1 MAESHTSKKL
11 ALPKGEQRKLFL
23 SFFEKT
29 SIEKASR
36 VCDVSTRTLRA
47 WRSEEYLCDEECVRR
62 LCKETGVAFPA
73 RAHIRERFWY
83 TKKAA
88 IKGRS
93 VVLKKYGRM
102 PVDERARQEGW
113 ERWWKEK
120 GRSQENSI
128 LYKRLPIQ
136 KPRRSSLLAEFCG
149 MMLGDGGIS
158 KRQVVMTLHKYDDAE
173 YAVFAKSIFKK
184 LFCIDPSVYN
194 KGSSKAVD
202 VVVSRTALADYC
214 VEVLGLV
221 RGNKVKKS
229 IDIPEWIKKNT
240 NYALAC
246 VRGLMDTD
254 GTVIRHR
261 YKVRGQI
268 YLYKKL
274 AFTSASLPL
283 RKSVF
288 SVLQGQHIDCRLTA
302 NDVRIDSIDAVRKYF
317 RIVKTHNPK
326 HLNRYKN

>member
-1 MAESHTSKKL
+1 MAETHISKKL
-11 ALPKGEQRKLFL
+11 TLPKGEQRKLFL
-23 SFFEKT
+23 VFFEKV
-29 SIEKASR
+29 SIERASQ

-62 LCKETGVAFPA
+62 LCKETGIAFPA
-73 RAHIRERFWY
+73 RARVRERFWY

-93 VVLKKYGRM
+93 AVLKKYGKM
-102 PVDERARQEGW
+102 PVNERARQEGW
-113 ERWWKEK
+113 RRWWKEK
-120 GRSQENSI
+120 GMFQENSI
-128 LYKRLPIQ
+128 LYNRLSIQ
-136 KPRRSSLLAEFCG
+136 KPRHSNLLAEFCG

-158 KRQVVMTLHKYDDAE
+158 KRQVIITLHKYDDAE
-173 YAVFAKSIFKK
+173 YAVFVRGVFKK
-184 LFCIDPSVYN
+184 LFGIDPSVYN
-194 KGSSKAVD
+194 KGSSRAVD

-214 VEVLGLV
+214 IEILGLV
-221 RGNKVKKS
+221 RGNKVKKNV
-229 IDIPEWIKKNT
+229 DIPEWIKKNT

-246 VRGLMDTD
+246 MRGLMDTD

-261 YKVRGQI
+261 YKVRGKA

-274 AFTSASLPL
+274 AFTSASSSL

-288 SVLQGQHIDCRLTA
+288 SILQEQHIDCRLTA
-302 NDVRIDSIDAVRKYF
+302 NDVRIDSVDAVRRYF
-317 RIVKTHNPK
+317 RIVKTHNTK